1 MAHGLAATAKFTK
14 NEVVMISLYDEE
26 GKVINDLA
34 KKCIR
39 YLAKTGVVGSWGI
52 YLLNGVSRL
61 VYHVRM
67 DDGKV
72 LLVTEDCLMPVK
84 GSV

>member
-14 NEVVMISLYDEE
+14 NQVVMISLYDEDGE
-26 GKVINDLA
+26 VINDLA

-39 YLAKTGVVGSWGI
+39 YLARTGVVGSWGI